1 MKGQTLQRKK
11 GEGKKEA
18 DQRSESMRKP
28 AAGISVRGQGS
39 EMGH

>member
-1 MKGQTLQRKK
+1 MKDQTLKRKK
-11 GEGKKEA
+11 SEGKKEA

-28 AAGISVRGQGS
+28 AAGISVMRQGS